1 MNDARPGST
10 ITGLRPAAL
19 TALLLTAAHVVPA
32 AAQDTVDGPAGV
44 APPPPGASVP
54 GPAREG
60 ASLRPITLEE
70 ALREAREGNPALRR
84 QTARTQGA
92 RAESRA
98 STAPLLPSLGAET
111 GWTRTSDPV
120 GVFGTR
126 LRQGTFG
133 QEDFAVDALNDPNP
147 LEDWFT
153 SMRLR
158 WGVASPRAWADRSA
172 ARRAAAAEAWRE
184 VRTREETDLMTRVRF
199 RGVQGR
205 REAVDAVRAARQA
218 AEDTEALFRRRHEE
232 GMVTRADV
240 LQARAE
246 RERAEAELARARA
259 SLHEARVRLALH
271 LGWEPDRLPDPRGPL
286 PDPEAGDGTAGFDP
300 SRRADVRAL
309 AAAVE
314 AAESR
319 VTGTRLAYLPALD
332 AFAGWSVHGGE
343 PFASDGTDWT
353 VGVALRW
360 ELFAGFRRP
369 AETGRARAE
378 LTSRRL
384 DFREGLREARGEAAV
399 ARRSVASARS
409 ALRAS
414 RAARDAAKEGRDLV
428 RRRLAEGL
436 ATPTDLLQAEARANR
451 ARAEAVEAL
460 VRYHLAVARLE
471 FILDASDSEEIR

>member
-1 MNDARPGST
+1 MNHPGAGST
-10 ITGLRPAAL
+10 IAGRRPAAL
-19 TALLLTAAHVVPA
+19 AALLLAAAQVVPA
-32 AAQDTVDGPAGV
+32 AAQDTVVDPAGV
-44 APPPPGASVP
+44 APPPAPGAP
-54 GPAREG
+54 GPAGEEAR
-60 ASLRPITLEE
+60 LRPITLEE
-70 ALREAREGNPALRR
+70 ALREARDGNPELRR
-84 QTARTQGA
+84 QAARTEGA

-133 QEDFAVDALNDPNP
+133 QEDFALDALNDPTP

-153 SMRLR
+153 ALRLR
-158 WGVASPRAWADRSA
+158 WSVASPQAWADRSA
-172 ARRAAAAEAWRE
+172 ARRAAAAQAWRE
-184 VRTREETDLMTRVRF
+184 VRTREGTDLVTRVRF
-199 RGVQGR
+199 RQVQGR
-205 REAVDAVRAARQA
+205 REAVDAARAAREA

-232 GMVTRADV
+232 GMMTRADV

-246 RERAEAELARARA
+246 RERADAELMRARA

-271 LGWEPDRLPDPRGPL
+271 LGREPDRLPDPRGPL
-286 PDPEAGDGTAGFDP
+286 PDPEGGDGATGFDP
-300 SRRADVRAL
+300 ARRADLRAL
-309 AAAVE
+309 AAAVD

-319 VTGTRLAYLPALD
+319 VTGARMGYLPALD
-332 AFAGWSVHGGE
+332 AFAGWSLHGGD
-343 PFASDGTDWT
+343 PFASDGTDWS

-360 ELFAGFRRP
+360 ELFTGFRRA
-369 AETGRARAE
+369 AESARARAE
-378 LTSRRL
+378 LTARRL
-384 DFREGLREARGEAAV
+384 DLREGLREARGEADV

-414 RAARDAAKEGRDLV
+414 RAARDAAEEGRDLV
-428 RRRLAEGL
+428 RRRLEEGL

-451 ARAEAVEAL
+451 ARVEAVEAL

-471 FILDASDSEEIR
+471 FALDASDSEEIR